1 MHLCLCLIV
10 AIIDWRDKV
19 TVFLSSSGCKCY
31 KRSQSFTKESSLYPS
46 QNRLVIVLQCLL
58 MFCSIGRVCVPI
70 DVERIDDFDP
80 FQVPTVSQL
89 CYEFETAGTNKG
101 KKGTFTVNASL

>member
-1 MHLCLCLIV
+1 
-10 AIIDWRDKV
+10 
-19 TVFLSSSGCKCY
+19 
-31 KRSQSFTKESSLYPS
+31 
-46 QNRLVIVLQCLL
+46 

-101 KKGTFTVNASL
+101 KKGTFTVKHMPFYSTRCHLLFFSLLRLQ

>member
-1 MHLCLCLIV
+1 
-10 AIIDWRDKV
+10 
-19 TVFLSSSGCKCY
+19 
-31 KRSQSFTKESSLYPS
+31 
-46 QNRLVIVLQCLL
+46 